1 MNAIPF
7 DTHRVVKR
15 LKEAGF
21 SEPQAE
27 TVTDVLREARD
38 TELSALATKTDLAA
52 VKAEL
57 KADIASVRAEIGNL
71 RSEVKA
77 EIGNLRSE
85 VKAEIGSLRDEL
97 KADIKLL
104 RADTDSAIA
113 RGQAETLKWMI
124 GLLLVQGGLIVGLL
138 RLLPGH

>member
-21 SEPQAE
+21 SKPQAE

-38 TELSALATKTDLAA
+38 TELSALATKADLATA
-52 VKAEL
+52 TAEL
-57 KADIASVRAEIGNL
+57 KAGTQLLRGEMLGLADKLRAEI
-71 RSEVKA
+71 
-77 EIGNLRSE
+77 
-85 VKAEIGSLRDEL
+85 
-97 KADIKLL
+97 ADS
-104 RADTDSAIA
+104 R
-113 RGQAETLKWMI
+113 AETLKWMI
-124 GLLLVQGGLIVGLL
+124 GLLLVQGGLIVGLS

>member
-1 MNAIPF
+1 MALCHGLRYAAPPASRTVNAIPF

-38 TELSALATKTDLAA
+38 TELSALASKSDLSAATAALAADIAA

-57 KADIASVRAEIGNL
+57 KADIAAL
-71 RSEVKA
+71 KA
-77 EIGNLRSE
+77 
-85 VKAEIGSLRDEL
+85 EL
-97 KADIKLL
+97 KADNELL
-104 RADTDSAIA
+104 RSDMNGAIA